1 MSSKLFNGSFPAS
14 ARAKRNFIIGIVQIL
29 LVVVAGAWISLG
41 PLDLHVDKTL
51 RIAFTHIE
59 SLARQDRRLKG
70 SAWVVRC
77 GRNIL
82 GGLLGA

>member
-14 ARAKRNFIIGIVQIL
+14 ASSKRDFIIGIVEIL
-29 LVVVAGAWISLG
+29 FVVVAGAGISLSTF
-41 PLDLHVDKTL
+41 DLHVDKTL

-59 SLARQDRRLKG
+59 SLAGQDRRLKG